1 MASFNNFFVD
11 GSLENIAG
19 AKFCPAELL
28 TRRPSSVNRFS

>member
-1 MASFNNFFVD
+1 MTKAASWRVD
-11 GSLENIAG
+11 GSIENIAG